1 MRKGAPALDAAARPM
16 VPIAPPQ
23 PQERGMKK
31 FLLACAIILGLAA
44 VGMVVN
50 FKFNP
55 ISVQA
60 QPAPQPP

>member
-1 MRKGAPALDAAARPM
+1 M
-16 VPIAPPQ
+16 VPITPPQ
-23 PQERGMKK
+23 PQEPGMTK